1 MIAKY
6 FSVNAGL
13 APGLFPFG
21 LQKMT
26 ETLRSFRHKYYS
38 AISASCFFLNAS
50 KKNRLCKKSQF
61 SYIH

>member
-13 APGLFPFG
+13 APGISLCCVK
-21 LQKMT
+21 KMT
-26 ETLRSFRHKYYS
+26 EALRSFQHKYRS
-38 AISASCFFLNAS
+38 ADSASCFFLNAS